1 MDILLKLHKQ
11 DPSGATLRDHLDE
24 VDSGQDQISNLIAET
39 LRDKGLTFNGSEYG
53 ADCLQL
59 VRAILRASPEE
70 GAGPGR
76 RSQVI
81 KGCISWLIQVG
92 DEETGGTSAVQLEEV
107 TGKLV
112 NILIDVGHSFGADA
126 LVQSIYTM
134 TEAIRNQRHP
144 HRQLFALFSR
154 LLVIAANLGTV
165 LVPDSS
171 EEISG
176 NEFKDIILDRILTAP
191 WNRKSVVPLASALA
205 DVEMESQQLEMAI
218 VKIMKQFKQVDAADL
233 PILFH
238 NLLSLSSKGH
248 QQLVL
253 RGTLEFFD
261 RLNAGGHIADSL
273 RSDNNKDVAHLEFK
287 DLTAIVSTIILHFSY
302 AVGQDQE
309 LGTELL
315 KHMKNG
321 KTAYLSSF
329 SLACLLTMTRIHRF
343 EDSVLDYLKSS
354 ILTVFRDQE
363 KMQKDSWVLQFE
375 GMSPPPILDMFYDII
390 RKLPFDLEQLTPSVV
405 QCGVHIMDYAAPPS
419 PWKASDAIKKHG
431 PKSPNERACELGAS
445 ILAETFKTQASARTE
460 ILDCIM
466 SRIVT
471 KSSNTVYFLDLLES
485 ITMDCPD
492 ALEEHLSRVKES
504 LDYLSFLTPSTAV
517 RLMAAVK
524 DVAKQ
529 NRSFR
534 DSLILILRKSLFS
547 KNLESRQVALSGF
560 LLLLKPSSK
569 PRLSIRGGS
578 SRSNSIQGQE
588 TDLFGYSLEI
598 LGTLRRCLGQQGE
611 VRLSLYLGLMEI
623 VEAMPQLNP
632 VVFEILQA
640 HFTHFYD
647 PTFNLMAPLKLEECV
662 GQARTGGE
670 PTFVEPLQYLMS
682 GVVRSLVGLEK
693 LKKKAPHTLAISAD
707 DQLVE
712 ECVRDLDNI
721 LLGLGRAGLEDF
733 ELDKTSDFSMASNIG
748 ARNNMYAT
756 LLNGCYEAAIEFMV
770 LRQSSQGE
778 ASASNSKRIAHSRQ
792 SSSDRQFQSLTLNA
806 GCSDLILQLFGK
818 MRKLHDI
825 VKDKVVMQRGKKL
838 GPLGEASALGLECVT
853 KLVECMF
860 AEPAN
865 GQEPDA
871 EALRLKSNDEFLVY
885 ITTVIQALL
894 TRLHTSADS
903 LSDNDYD
910 YCRRLTGV
918 LVREFI
924 VSERPD
930 GPKAMAAGAKG
941 KDKNKSWLMT
951 GIEALTAGL
960 MTLQRFYPVDPSTMV
975 TTPESLHSRKI
986 VAGFLAATL
995 PQANGGHG
1003 RDQRASDVVA
1013 WTTSRTI
1020 RNDVDS
1026 LAAAFIQYLQE
1037 LLVMFVNETIP
1048 LLKEAVGV
1056 LQVIQ
1061 VLSQYL
1067 SRSSDLGSQGGQQGA
1082 GNPELYRTSSTL
1094 STDST
1099 SSRPSQLDML
1109 VHWLVKLCRD
1119 QAVDD
1124 TTLTKALLS
1133 MMLQLEQECMT
1144 PQANADLLAVDD
1156 IQTASASNVRPAMG
1170 PVSLGFGSVT
1180 ASSVVAQC
1188 PEAATR
1194 LRLAA
1199 DILLTYGMNHGGP
1212 NLPSLRDLPDEIP
1225 QGEGVEEGIMRLF
1238 NLKKEIG
1245 IEARF
1250 SVVTIRTSGVVA
1262 DVLLQQVER
1271 SLEGLEWALG
1281 KLRFCGLAQAGSDR
1295 LCPKHST
1302 NGSHAQLHESPS
1314 PHFEAHGLCL
1324 PGECRVTMSKKPFQE
1339 FESEICWRVEACLW
1353 VLVRISQSCINQA
1366 TSEHL
1371 IRVLQRCYKVL
1382 TALTKHYL
1390 KPATVS
1396 PLNLFPT
1403 VSSSSSGPGLSL
1415 SAATLKGKGGQ
1426 NKASAGVIQLP
1437 HGFLRVTQVAGMELS
1452 VHLYTFLSYFQ
1463 MLDEERRNRDH
1474 ERQANGK
1481 KCKKGAGAKGDD
1493 KAKDP
1498 MDEDEGGVP
1507 KYKLG
1512 GGAGGRGGGVG
1523 GGAKSRQKAKILR
1536 ESKLIP
1542 TLIYGVEQYERFVI
1556 QLSKKSK
1563 VHLTQFMR
1571 RSTAR
1576 DFRIQIQRLG
1586 DLGLEDQYD
1595 DERQLQQLQQQEQ
1608 EREREQLQMLQQQGL
1623 RQHEGEK
1630 LEGDVDMEVDD
1641 DDGLAQDEAEGEE
1654 QDDEEEET
1662 LHNRKRARRT

>member
-1 MDILLKLHKQ
+1 MDTLLKLHIQ
-11 DPSGATLRDHLDE
+11 DPSGATLRDHLDN
-24 VDSGQDQISNLIAET
+24 VDSGFEAQDQLHPRKEK
-39 LRDKGLTFNGSEYG
+39 DQGD
-53 ADCLQL
+53 DCKLSKA
-59 VRAILRASPEE
+59 VYH
-70 GAGPGR
+70 
-76 RSQVI
+76 
-81 KGCISWLIQVG
+81 G
-92 DEETGGTSAVQLEEV
+92 DEETGGTNAAQLEEV
-107 TGKLV
+107 AGKLV
-112 NILIDVGHSFGADA
+112 NILIDFGHSFDVDA
-126 LVQSIYTM
+126 LVQSIYAI
-134 TEAIRNQRHP
+134 TEVVRNQRHP
-144 HRQLFALFSR
+144 HRQLFSLFSR
-154 LLVIAANLGTV
+154 LLVIAANSSTV

-176 NEFKDIILDRILTAP
+176 QELKDIILDRIFTAP
-191 WNRKSVVPLASALA
+191 WNHKSVLPLASALA

-218 VKIMKQFKQVDAADL
+218 VKIMKQCKQVDAADL
-233 PILFH
+233 PILIH

-261 RLNAGGHIADSL
+261 RLNAGGHIAESL
-273 RSDNNKDVAHLEFK
+273 RSDNSKGAAHLGFSE
-287 DLTAIVSTIILHFSY
+287 LSAIESTVILHFSY
-302 AVGQDQE
+302 AVRQDQE

-321 KTAYLSSF
+321 KTVYLSSF

-343 EDSVLDYLKSS
+343 EDGVLDYLKSS
-354 ILTVFRDQE
+354 ILAVFKDQE
-363 KMQKDSWVLQFE
+363 RMHKDSWVLQFE
-375 GMSPPPILDMFYDII
+375 GMSPPLILDMFYDII
-390 RKLPFDLEQLTPSVV
+390 RKIPFGLEQLTPSIV

-419 PWKASDAIKKHG
+419 PWKASDNVKKQG
-431 PKSPNERACELGAS
+431 PKTPNERACELGAS
-445 ILAETFKTQASARTE
+445 ILAEIFRTQASARTE
-460 ILDCIM
+460 ILDRIM

-471 KSSNTVYFLDLLES
+471 KSTNTVYFLDLLES
-485 ITMDCPD
+485 ITKDSPD

-504 LDYLSFLTPSTAV
+504 LDYLSFLSPSTAV

-547 KNLESRQVALSGF
+547 KSLESRQVALSGF

-569 PRLSIRGGS
+569 PRLNIRSGS
-578 SRSNSIQGQE
+578 SRNSSIHGQE
-588 TDLFGYSLEI
+588 PDLFGYSLEI

-611 VRLSLYLGLMEI
+611 VRLALYLGLMEI
-623 VEAMPQLNP
+623 VEAVPQLNP

-640 HFTHFYD
+640 HFAHFYD
-647 PTFNLMAPLKLEECV
+647 PNFNRMAPLKLEECV

-682 GVVRSLVGLEK
+682 GVVRSLVGLQN
-693 LKKKAPHTLAISAD
+693 LKRKATHAQVISVD

-712 ECVRDLDNI
+712 ECLQDMNNI
-721 LLGLGRAGLEDF
+721 LLGLERAGLEDF
-733 ELDKTSDFSMASNIG
+733 ELDKTSDFSMVSNIG

-756 LLNGCYEAAIEFMV
+756 LLNGCYEAAIEFVV
-770 LRQSSQGE
+770 LRQASQGE
-778 ASASNSKRIAHSRQ
+778 VLPSNGKRAAHSRQ
-792 SSSDRQFQSLTLNA
+792 SSSDRQVQAMTLNP
-806 GCSDLILQLFGK
+806 GCSDVILHMFGK

-825 VKDKVVMQRGKKL
+825 VKEKVVMQRGKKL

-853 KLVECMF
+853 KLAECMF
-860 AEPAN
+860 AEHTD

-871 EALRLKSNDEFLVY
+871 DALRLKSDDDFLVY
-885 ITTVIQALL
+885 ITT
-894 TRLHTSADS
+894 LHTSADA

-910 YCRRLTGV
+910 YCRRLTSV

-960 MTLQRFYPVDPSTMV
+960 MTVQRFYPVDPSILG
-975 TTPESLHSRKI
+975 TTPEILHNRKI
-986 VAGFLAATL
+986 VAGFLSATL

-1003 RDQRASDVVA
+1003 PGQEAPEVVA

-1026 LAAAFIQYLQE
+1026 LAAAYIQYLQE
-1037 LLVMFVNETIP
+1037 LLVMFVNETIA

-1061 VLSQYL
+1061 VLSRYL
-1067 SRSSDLGSQGGQQGA
+1067 SRSGDLSDQGGQQGA
-1082 GNPELYRTSSTL
+1082 SNPELSRASSTL
-1094 STDST
+1094 STDSV
-1099 SSRPSQLDML
+1099 SSSSQLDAL

-1124 TTLTKALLS
+1124 NTLTKALLS
-1133 MMLQLEQECMT
+1133 MTLQLEQECST
-1144 PQANADLLAVDD
+1144 PQVNADLLAMEGS
-1156 IQTASASNVRPAMG
+1156 QKGLGSNSMPQMG
-1170 PVSLGFGSVT
+1170 PISLGFGNVT
-1180 ASSVVAQC
+1180 ASSVVARC

-1212 NLPSLRDLPDEIP
+1212 AVPSIRDLPDEIP
-1225 QGEGVEEGIMRLF
+1225 QGEEVEEVIMQLF
-1238 NLKKEIG
+1238 RMKKEIG
-1245 IEARF
+1245 SEARF
-1250 SVVTIRTSGVVA
+1250 SVVTLRTTGVVT

-1295 LCPKHST
+1295 PCPKQST
-1302 NGSHAQLHESPS
+1302 NGSSSQAQHYESS
-1314 PHFEAHGLCL
+1314 QHSKAHGLCQ
-1324 PGECRVTMSKKPFQE
+1324 PNECRVAINKKPFQE
-1339 FESEICWRVEACLW
+1339 FEGEICWRVEACLW

-1366 TSEHL
+1366 TAEHL

-1390 KPATVS
+1390 KPATLS
-1396 PLNLFPT
+1396 PLNLFPA
-1403 VSSSSSGPGLSL
+1403 VPSSTSSGSGLSSL
-1415 SAATLKGKGGQ
+1415 SVKGSMKG
-1426 NKASAGVIQLP
+1426 KASAGVIQLP

-1452 VHLYTFLSYFQ
+1452 VHLYTFLSYFS
-1463 MLDEERRNRDH
+1463 L
-1474 ERQANGK
+1474 
-1481 KCKKGAGAKGDD
+1481 
-1493 KAKDP
+1493 
-1498 MDEDEGGVP
+1498 MDEDRRTREHGRQAKGGR
-1507 KYKLG
+1507 KGGDKSKGGDKGKDLMDDDAG
-1512 GGAGGRGGGVG
+1512 LKNKHGATAAGGAR
-1523 GGAKSRQKAKILR
+1523 GGAKTRQKAKILR

-1542 TLIYGVEQYERFVI
+1542 MLIYGVEQYERYVI

-1563 VHLTQFMR
+1563 VNLTQFMR

-1595 DERQLQQLQQQEQ
+1595 EERQIQLLQQQH
-1608 EREREQLQMLQQQGL
+1608 EREQLQQQTEE
-1623 RQHEGEK
+1623 RQERVHQH
-1630 LEGDVDMEVDD
+1630 EGDVDMEGDD
-1641 DDGLAQDEAEGEE
+1641 DDDLAQEGVSGEDE
-1654 QDDEEEET
+1654 DEEEESL
-1662 LHNRKRARRT
+1662 LHHRKRARRI